1 LVCGAD
7 GTEKRAPAR
16 SACDPAFGAQ
26 DSSALH
32 AVRYCPLLQSLR
44 FWSGST
50 VHDISSLIR
59 HHGLVIVCLSVLGEG
74 LGLPVPSFAFV
85 LVAAASLY
93 ESGDAPLIELGAL
106 AFLAGLAADVI
117 WYAAGRR
124 YGYRLLGTLCRIS
137 MSPDSC
143 VQRTES
149 IFMRWGS
156 STLVVARFVPGLSV
170 VAQPLAGA
178 IRQAW
183 TSFLLYDSVGL
194 ILWTGSA
201 LALGV
206 IFSSA
211 VDDVLDTLS
220 RYGTVGALLVLT
232 ALALYVAY
240 KIARRHLYIRH
251 LRMNRIS
258 VAELNQMIEDGN
270 APMILDVRPKEV
282 QQAQGVIPGAIAV
295 TRETLDGIPASPEGA
310 TEIVVYCAC
319 PNEASAVFIAKH
331 LIDRGFRRVRPL
343 DGGAEAWAA
352 AGFALVATT

>member
-1 LVCGAD
+1 M
-7 GTEKRAPAR
+7 
-16 SACDPAFGAQ
+16 
-26 DSSALH
+26 
-32 AVRYCPLLQSLR
+32 
-44 FWSGST
+44 
-50 VHDISSLIR
+50 HDISSLIR
-59 HHGLVIVCLSVLGEG
+59 HHGLLIVWLSVLGEG

-85 LVAAASLY
+85 LVAAGSMYASGGAALV
-93 ESGDAPLIELGAL
+93 ELGVI
-106 AFLAGLAADVI
+106 AFVAGLAADLV
-117 WYAAGRR
+117 WYVAGRR
-124 YGYRLLGTLCRIS
+124 FGYRLLGALCRIS

-183 TSFLLYDSVGL
+183 TPFLLYDSVGL

-211 VDDVLDTLS
+211 VDDVLDALS
-220 RYGTVGALLVLT
+220 RYGTAGAMLVAM
-232 ALALYVAY
+232 ALACYVIY
-240 KIARRHLYIRH
+240 KLVRRHLFIRH

-258 VAELNQMIEDGN
+258 VGELNQLIEDGK
-270 APMILDVRPKEV
+270 APMILDVRPNEV

-295 TRETLDGIPASPEGA
+295 TRETLDSIPASAAGA
-310 TEIVVYCAC
+310 DEIVVYCAC

-331 LIDRGFRRVRPL
+331 LIERGFRRVRPL
-343 DGGAEAWAA
+343 HGGAEAWLA
-352 AGFALVATT
+352 AGFALVAKQ